1 VLAIDPASE
10 DAAKVRPFID
20 EYQWEN
26 NVPVRIESVGLH
38 TDFQTELIASLTQ
51 GTGAYDVV
59 SMDDPWMPKIRR
71 R

>member
-1 VLAIDPASE
+1 MPRSDRNREVLAIDPASE

-38 TDFQTELIASLTQ
+38 TDFQTEVDRESYS
-51 GTGAYDVV
+51 GY
-59 SMDDPWMPKIRR
+59 WRIRR
-71 R
+71 GQHG